1 MDEKGFDLMRSK
13 QLPVRVILVCLVM
26 LISLSSC
33 NQSTIIEETSDYS
46 ITSDNCFETVIT
58 DEQEDTNIVPETTAD
73 LYEIIEVPK
82 PESDPYETITKEA
95 FYADYSPATDYWD
108 SYYRTVHGFMSGSI
122 SEQEQEPFISDNRP
136 QEDGLYLRNSFALY
150 SYDGQAYSV
159 LDSNGEISFTVFKG
173 GAYVTLEEVAAY
185 VFAFGDIPANY
196 TTAKKGSPT
205 SSIWGKYLR
214 LNHSAFSGSTTK
226 YPYEPE
232 LPNIS
237 GCGGSLYYYEID
249 IGTTGTDCDPS
260 YVAYTY
266 NDGYKITRG
275 AARIVYSRFDA
286 NQNSIIDINE
296 KFLFYTN
303 NHYNDFREYL
313 NYEGGWGEIFGNIT
327 GGGMISSKYNY
338 NPTPYVYTKLKDFR
352 ELNSYDI
359 VDYDI
364 VLFVPFEDKKYFL
377 YEVKDEF
384 C

>member
-1 MDEKGFDLMRSK
+1 MSK
-13 QLPVRVILVCLVM
+13 ITRVFVILLAI
-26 LISLSSC
+26 LITLCSC
-33 NQSTIIEETSDYS
+33 KHDVPSD
-46 ITSDNCFETVIT
+46 
-58 DEQEDTNIVPETTAD
+58 ETTA
-73 LYEIIEVPK
+73 IIEVSDSLAESVSETEVQTTEPLPDITVDPYDIVEIPK
-82 PESDPYETITKEA
+82 PDSDPYETVSKED

-122 SEQEQEPFISDNRP
+122 DEQDQDPIIAENRP
-136 QEDGLYLRNSFALY
+136 QEDGIYLRNSFALY

-159 LDSNGEISFTVFKG
+159 LNSEGEISFTVFKG

-185 VFAFGDIPANY
+185 VFAFGDIPVNY
-196 TTAKKGSPT
+196 TSDKKGSPA

-266 NDGYKITRG
+266 NDGSRITRG

-286 NQNSIIDINE
+286 NRNNIIDINE

-338 NPTPYVYTKLKDFR
+338 NPTPYIQSKFKDFR
-352 ELNSYDI
+352 EFNNQNVIESVILIYI
-359 VDYDI
+359 
-364 VLFVPFEDKKYFL
+364 PFEDKKYQF
-377 YEVKDEF
+377 
-384 C
+384 